1 MKFIPEVSES
11 TDILWWNENRKRL
24 NEAIRWY
31 NEYVENRNRPAE
43 AVLAKIEQIREY
55 GTKNEFTDWQFDI
68 LDDLRN
74 MLVKQ

>member
-31 NEYVENRNRPAE
+31 NEYVENKNRPIE

-55 GTKNEFTDWQFDI
+55 GTKNGFANWQFDI

>member
-31 NEYVENRNRPAE
+31 NEYVENRNRPIE

-55 GTKNEFTDWQFDI
+55 GTNNGFANWQFDI